1 MRREWVLVLVR
12 KWEEKEMRQEK
23 GGRWI
28 LVMENGA
35 GILVLQ
41 VACLAS
47 VGVEEKKIKQT

>member
-1 MRREWVLVLVR
+1 MGREWVLVLVR
-12 KWEEKEMRQEK
+12 KWEEKVMRQEK

-41 VACLAS
+41 VACLAF
-47 VGVEEKKIKQT
+47 VGVEEKKTRQT

>member
-1 MRREWVLVLVR
+1 MGREWVLVLVR
-12 KWEEKEMRQEK
+12 KWEEKVMRQEK

>member
-1 MRREWVLVLVR
+1 
-12 KWEEKEMRQEK
+12 MRQQK

-41 VACLAS
+41 VACLAF
-47 VGVEEKKIKQT
+47 VAVEENKIKQK

>member
-12 KWEEKEMRQEK
+12 KWEEKEMRQQK

-28 LVMENGA
+28 LVMEDGA

-41 VACLAS
+41 VACLAF
-47 VGVEEKKIKQT
+47 VGVEENKIKQK